1 MVDSKPGSGPDLLRY
16 FKLCRKDFCRLPLPN
31 PTGPLS
37 EKVDSAA
44 IEEAALQAAT
54 AYQLLGLPVHFY
66 IQVTRQR
73 WVSNYLDRHRNLE
86 CN

>member
-1 MVDSKPGSGPDLLRY
+1 MADSGPGSDPGLLRY
-16 FKLCRKDFCRLPLPN
+16 FKPCRKDSCQIPLLN

-44 IEEAALQAAT
+44 IEEANKLRQHID
-54 AYQLLGLPVHFY
+54 LLDYLAHFY
-66 IQVTRQR
+66 IQVACQG
-73 WVSNYLDRHRNLE
+73 WVSNYLDRHGNLE